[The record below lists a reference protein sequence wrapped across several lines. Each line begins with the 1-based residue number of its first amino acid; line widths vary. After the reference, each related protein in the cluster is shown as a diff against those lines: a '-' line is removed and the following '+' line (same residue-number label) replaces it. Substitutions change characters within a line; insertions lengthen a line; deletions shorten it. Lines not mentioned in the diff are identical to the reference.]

1 MKSGGEKRNRALM
14 YGLLAALVLAALAV
28 QWWNLERH
36 TLRPRALPEDPAVVD
51 GRVDVNRAGQD
62 LLSGL
67 PGLGSSL
74 AGRIV
79 AEREEHGPYRDA
91 DDLLRVPGIGEGKLD
106 ALKPYIF
113 AGDVPEAEPTE
124 SPAVTSIPS
133 PTPASTPVPT
143 PMPTL
148 APAVTPST
156 AHSVP
161 DPAPWA
167 EAETTDDPFPDPK
180 DAEAFLLYMN
190 TAPLE
195 RMVRCPRIGETLAVK
210 ILTHRKRIGP
220 FTDIEDVLT
229 LEGVERDDLW
239 PMYRS
244 LRSQELETIWIGP

>member
-1 MKSGGEKRNRALM
+1 MRFPERQITLKDGRSCILRPTGPEVAAEMIEYMRKTADETPWLLRYPDEVNFTLEGEKDILGR
-14 YGLLAALVLAALAV
+14 LLD
-28 QWWNLERH
+28 
-36 TLRPRALPEDPAVVD
+36 DPCSVMMVAVVD

-133 PTPASTPVPT
+133 PTPASTPG
-143 PMPTL
+143 
-148 APAVTPST
+148 ARST
-156 AHSVP
+156 ATSV
-161 DPAPWA
+161 
-167 EAETTDDPFPDPK
+167 
-180 DAEAFLLYMN
+180 
-190 TAPLE
+190 
-195 RMVRCPRIGETLAVK
+195 C
-210 ILTHRKRIGP
+210 
-220 FTDIEDVLT
+220 
-229 LEGVERDDLW
+229 
-239 PMYRS
+239 RS
-244 LRSQELETIWIGP
+244 A